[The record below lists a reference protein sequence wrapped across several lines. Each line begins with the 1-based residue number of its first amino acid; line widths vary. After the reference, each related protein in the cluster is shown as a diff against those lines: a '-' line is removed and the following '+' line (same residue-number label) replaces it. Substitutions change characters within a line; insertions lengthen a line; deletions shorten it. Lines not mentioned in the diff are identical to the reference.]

1 MDIPETNKNPAEPN
15 STDLDESFSF
25 TESLSQDKTF
35 SGSYTLAETFGLT
48 KFKPFQKEIIK
59 ATLDGKDTIVIHPTG
74 SGKSLCF
81 QFPPVYQ
88 QKKAIVISPT
98 ISLMQDQATNLTSKG
113 IKATYLGS
121 AQINKKVEVEAFT
134 PHNEDRVIF
143 VTPEWISKDENKAKV
158 QRLVDADMLSVIAID
173 EAHLF
178 YQWQEFRHAYKELE
192 TLKFQLILTATA
204 PPSVESSMHQLV
216 RSPVI
221 SKTSINRPNIFLQC
235 EEIPSDEDSLSIFA
249 TRVSQIIQ
257 DECSI
262 IYTDFIN
269 DIGPIMSKLEEQ
281 GISSVA
287 YYGELDAK
295 SRYESYMKW
304 KTDEVKVMVA
314 TSAFG
319 MGINKHDIR
328 HIVRYGVP
336 ENLCTWAQELG
347 RGGRDGQ
354 PATAT
359 IFYSMSNT
367 NHAMAWLR
375 EHHSNTEHCE
385 RILKEFSVS

>member
-1 MDIPETNKNPAEPN
+1 MDVLDEESMDISERDKSPTESNG
-15 STDLDESFSF
+15 LDESFSF
-25 TESLSQDKTF
+25 TESMSQDGTF
-35 SGSYTLAETFGLT
+35 QEATLIATLAETFGLT
-48 KFKPFQKEIIK
+48 KFMPFQKEIIK

-81 QFPPVYQ
+81 RFPPIYQ

-98 ISLMQDQATNLTSKG
+98 ILQDQVTNLTSKG

-121 AQINKKVEVEAFT
+121 AQLNKKVEVEAFL
-134 PHNEDRVIF
+134 PHNQDRLIF

-158 QRLVDADMLSVIAID
+158 QMLVDADMLSIITVD

-178 YQWQEFRHAYKELE
+178 YQWQEFRQAYKELE
-192 TLKFQLILTATA
+192 TLKFCFPSTPLMVLTATA
-204 PPSVESSMHQLV
+204 PPSVENSIHQLV

-221 SKTSINRPNIFLQC
+221 SKTSINRSNIFLQC
-235 EEIPSDEDSLSIFA
+235 EEIPSDEDALSFFA
-249 TRVSQIIQ
+249 SRVSQIIQ

-281 GISSVA
+281 GITSVA

-295 SRYESYMKW
+295 TRYESYMKW

-319 MGINKHDIR
+319 MGIDKPDIR

-336 ENLCTWAQELG
+336 ESLC
-347 RGGRDGQ
+347 
-354 PATAT
+354 
-359 IFYSMSNT
+359 S
-367 NHAMAWLR
+367 
-375 EHHSNTEHCE
+375 
-385 RILKEFSVS
+385 